1 MVGHCPPL
9 FWERGRELREAG
21 QGEGWPDSGREGGQ
35 SFALIRRTLSQAP
48 LPLAPARVTMA
59 TSGPSRLSEEDTMPV
74 GGEAGIGE
82 ELVRGKE

>member
-1 MVGHCPPL
+1 MGGA
-9 FWERGRELREAG
+9 GR
-21 QGEGWPDSGREGGQ
+21 GEGGPNRGGEGGQ
-35 SFALIRRTLSQAP
+35 PFALIRRTLSQAP